1 MQEFFINAIYFV
13 IYSMGIATSLFVAA
27 VAVFFT
33 FLWFRFVAYN
43 FAMLI
48 GSDIPEDVN
57 ELAEEFRKN
66 LLETK

>member
-13 IYSMGIATSLFVAA
+13 AYSTGFATSLFVTA
-27 VAVFFT
+27 VAVVFAFQ
-33 FLWFRFVAYN
+33 WFRFVGYH

>member
-1 MQEFFINAIYFV
+1 
-13 IYSMGIATSLFVAA
+13 MGIATSLFVAA
-27 VAVFFT
+27 VAVVFA

-43 FAMLI
+43 FAMMI